1 MDDGTMDL
9 FDVDFIERYL
19 FILEDIIDDATM
31 NLFDVD
37 FIERYLFI

>member
-1 MDDGTMDL
+1 MGDGTMDL